1 MKRVTLTDFSGG
13 MNEAANPQLLPD
25 NVFADILNYEY
36 RGIEGLT
43 KRYVREIE
51 ADLDALTD
59 DEDNTIHPIQSMA
72 IWYPSRMPAGAMA
85 GADKIYIIQAN
96 DRIVAYYR
104 TSAVAWSKTLLL
116 DRSPERAKY
125 HSSPDRLLI
134 ADGTHPL
141 LQCYVTI
148 RNELV
153 YFTLGLRAPRYAPEV
168 SLAGDDQFYVE
179 PAAVDRGMGI
189 EKGNILQYCYTV
201 EDIYGAESN
210 PSPIC
215 TEHGL
220 MWKYP
225 DADAPDGY
233 AYYWYRTKISGLLDS
248 QYTETER
255 SRLKYFNIYRRDIEF
270 IEGNIATSFV
280 LVKRLSITSTGV
292 YVDDSGE
299 NLADISYEN
308 DVSPITNNVV
318 GTGSAI
324 FLSADKNAHHMFPF
338 DFDEYLTLSV
348 DNNNNID
355 YALAVIGIKV
365 PWIAAGKYDVSS
377 VFRDIPANIDK
388 IRLYFED
395 MITPLPVIYAK
406 YEANLLL
413 ITKLPHLDRN
423 RKTQLYLALAS
434 ASAGVDDALLQTYA
448 TGRFQ
453 SVADLTDQNV
463 FYKPGVQSNSQ
474 ILLSYYVGAWYN
486 AENLK
491 VMPNKANETNN
502 GESAHYDL
510 GWYDSAFDNV
520 RIFAGNNTHQTLT
533 KTVKPA
539 NVSYLSEEKNDINW
553 ETLLCEND
561 LAVLA
566 MIRYVCRGAGDGSS
580 NTLEIRIPDSATKQG
595 VYILDASTYLE
606 FRMTFGANTPVG
618 YVFPGTRAKAEER
631 INPDELGL
639 ESFEAGQELYI
650 SLLWQRNSCYAIV
663 RNGSYEVFRKVNS
676 FFVPDAYSPWPTADA
691 AERDFAYRFQY
702 RAGGGGAPFAYTE
715 EELIL
720 LDVRTNFGGYAESE
734 AEDVIRSFEC
744 GIPYYRSPVGARIWD
759 AKADWDNNGTV
770 EIKWS
775 PVLTTA
781 GTPTDLRWSDI
792 SGGAFPSLNS
802 HNVKE
807 PILAIVDV
815 PSFLQ
820 QEYQNTIVVFT
831 RNTVSRLVLSD
842 DLTQMASREDNLIKE
857 FSYGGLYAPNSL
869 VNTPFGLVWLSEAGL
884 LLWSPEGVQP
894 LTSGVL
900 DLQHKGRP
908 NDFYGAFYGMNNQYL
923 LHDSGRDRTYAYH
936 FEQKAWTRFDDM
948 GFDNAVCLNLGSDYH
963 NDLLLS
969 DGEHV
974 YRYPSLTAKASN
986 TQLVTKKY
994 TMDNVKPVRMRLMW
1008 DGTPPDSITATTAN
1022 AFFAA
1027 GIIQTWEDADW
1038 QENEIPR
1045 FKWIFFPL
1053 GFWGEYVQFTLNN
1066 IEALTRLELDLKEGV

>member
-13 MNEAANPQLLPD
+13 MNEAANAQLLPD

-59 DEDNTIHPIQSMA
+59 DEDNIIHPIQSMA
-72 IWYPSRMPAGAMA
+72 IWYPSRMPEDAYD
-85 GADKIYIIQAN
+85 DKIYVIQAN

-116 DRSPERAKY
+116 EDSQERAKY

-148 RNELV
+148 QNELV

-324 FLSADKNAHHMFPF
+324 FLSADKNAHYMFPF

-377 VFRDIPANIDK
+377 VLSDIPANIDK

-395 MITPLPVIYAK
+395 MITPLPVIYAE
-406 YEANLLL
+406 YGENLLL

-423 RKTQLYLALAS
+423 RNTRLYLALAS
-434 ASAGVDDALLQTYA
+434 TSAGVDDALLQTYA

-453 SVADLTDQNV
+453 SVADLTYQNI

-486 AENLK
+486 AESLQ
-491 VMPNKANETNN
+491 VMPNKANEGSNCDTLRDIEALSSTYN
-502 GESAHYDL
+502 
-510 GWYDSAFDNV
+510 NV
-520 RIFAGNNTHQTLT
+520 RLFGNTVGTKTLT
-533 KTVKPA
+533 HFVYNKYDAAAYVGQE
-539 NVSYLSEEKNDINW
+539 YGGEWWW
-553 ETLLCEND
+553 EALACKND
-561 LAVLA
+561 LAIFA
-566 MIRYVCRGAGDGSS
+566 MFSFKIPVGWSPLTFVKLVEGLRDDIGPDWQGRRLYV
-580 NTLEIRIPDSATKQG
+580 SAY
-595 VYILDASTYLE
+595 YIE
-606 FRMTFGANTPVG
+606 FRRTDRDHADGLDMNAD
-618 YVFPGTRAKAEER
+618 ER
-631 INPDELGL
+631 IYPEELGL
-639 ESFEAGQELYI
+639 AAFAPGITLHVSF
-650 SLLWQRNSCYAIV
+650 LWHNGCYVII
-663 RNGSYEVFRKVNS
+663 RYGDYEVYRQVDDKTS
-676 FFVPDAYSPWPTADA
+676 FLAGIWPEDDTDIK
-691 AERDFAYRFQY
+691 RSVVFCQHPSSTDLCHR
-702 RAGGGGAPFAYTE
+702 
-715 EELIL
+715 L
-720 LDVRTNFGGYAESE
+720 LLVDVRTDFGGYEE
-734 AEDVIRSFEC
+734 VEMEDLIRSFEC

-759 AKADWDNNGTV
+759 AGADWDNNGTV

-775 PVLTTA
+775 PVLATA
-781 GTPTDLRWSDI
+781 GTPTALRWSDI
-792 SGGAFPSLNS
+792 SGGVFPSLNS

-807 PILAIVDV
+807 PILAIVEV

-857 FSYGGLYAPNSL
+857 FPHGGLYAPNSL

-894 LTSGVL
+894 LTSGVI

-923 LHDSGRDRTYAYH
+923 LHDAGRDRTYAYH

-969 DGEHV
+969 DGKHV
-974 YRYPSLTAKASN
+974 YRYPSLTAKAAT

-1027 GIIQTWEDADW
+1027 GITQTWEDADW

-1053 GFWGEYVQFTLNN
+1053 GFWGEYLQLTINN